1 MDRLGL
7 KDKVVIVTG
16 AAGGLGR
23 AFALAFAAEGARVA
37 CADIV
42 ESGVNETVTEID
54 AAGGEGIAVKTD
66 VTDPES
72 THRLCQ
78 TVVDHWGQLDV
89 LVNNAAIYAGLQR
102 RPLWEIE
109 AAEFDRV
116 MAVNVKGPWLC
127 TKAAFPHMQAQGAG
141 RIINISSAT
150 FFSGSP
156 GWIHYVGSKGAIVAM
171 NRAMAR
177 EMGDHGILV
186 NAIAPGFTLTEAS
199 YGIVDD
205 AANYGI
211 NRGAIKRG
219 AQPED
224 IVGTALYL
232 ASDLSGFVTGQM
244 IVVDGGREFH

>member
-1 MDRLGL
+1 MDSL
-7 KDKVVIVTG
+7 KEKVVVVTG

-23 AFALAFAAEGARVA
+23 AFALAFAASGSRVA
-37 CADIV
+37 CADIALAGA
-42 ESGVNETVTEID
+42 EETARLIKN
-54 AAGGEGIAVKTD
+54 AGGEGMPIAVD
-66 VTDPES
+66 VTDEHS
-72 THRLCQ
+72 T
-78 TVVDHWGQLDV
+78 VDMCRTIVDTWGRLDV
-89 LVNNAAIYAGLQR
+89 LVNNAAIYAGLER
-102 RPLWEIE
+102 KPLWQIDS
-109 AAEFDRV
+109 AEFDQV

-127 TKAAFPHMQAQGAG
+127 AKAAFPHMQAQAAG

-156 GWIHYVGSKGAIVAM
+156 GWIHYVGSKGALVAM

-199 YGIVDD
+199 YGIVDN
-205 AANYGI
+205 AASYGI

-219 AQPED
+219 AEPED

-232 ASDLSGFVTGQM
+232 ASDLSGFVTGQL